1 MNLAELS
8 IGKRAIT
15 YFATVLLVA
24 GGIFSYFQLGQLE
37 DPEFTVKTGA
47 IITSYPGA
55 SAEQV
60 ELEITDR
67 IETKLQEMSELKN
80 VYSSSRPGLSI
91 IKVDIKNEYWSD
103 RLPQVWD
110 IMRKKIGDIEHT
122 LPPGS
127 GKPQIND
134 DFGYVFGFLLAVTG
148 DGYSYAELETQVKA
162 LRKELKLVPGV
173 ARIDL
178 WGVQEKRIFI
188 DVAETQA
195 TQLGITKEDIQ
206 RTLTNQNIVVDAG
219 SVDLQDQRFRVAPTG
234 EFTSPEEI
242 ADLAVTGTTISGM
255 MSYRSALGAVSSGDR
270 GQHMQGEG
278 QILRI
283 RDFGTVNR
291 GYVDPPGTLMR
302 FNGQP
307 GIVLALAPLAGV
319 NAVEMGRAVDQRL
332 SELKDNLP
340 VGIEVNEITWQSDIV
355 DESIMGFMVNLI
367 QAIVI
372 VLVVLA
378 ATMGLRVGILI
389 GVSGLIFPILG
400 TFIVMASTGVDLQ
413 RVSLG
418 ALIIAM
424 GMMVDNAIVVVDGFV
439 VRLQQG
445 IERKRAAI
453 EAASVPAWPLLGA
466 TVVAAMAFYPIFA
479 SNYDT
484 GEYAGSLFT
493 TVATSLLLSWLLS
506 QTITPLMCIT
516 LLPDPKQEGDSDPY
530 ASPFY
535 ERFRKLL
542 GFAIGKRMLT
552 LASVVG
558 LLILSLSGFGLV
570 PQMYFPDSSR
580 TQFMVDYWLPQG
592 TRIQQVSEDLRG
604 IEQVLLQQEGVTS
617 VSAFIGSGPPR
628 FYLPVD
634 PEDSYASY
642 GQLIVNTETLEDVDR
657 VMAHIYPW
665 AQENRSQALVRVRKY
680 GVGAFDD
687 WKFEARFSGPAEADP
702 EMLRDIAAQGLAILE
717 ASPYTLESRSDWREK
732 VRKLVPDYNQERA
745 RWAGVTRDDLASATK
760 RSYDGIPVGQ
770 YREGDDLIPI
780 VVRNPEAERK
790 QAAVELDVVQ
800 VIPSLSTNSVPV
812 SQVIDDIVIEW
823 EEQLIWRWD
832 RRRAITVQASP
843 AAGVT
848 ATALR
853 DSVLA
858 DFEAIELP
866 PGYTL
871 EWDGEYDSSKESQEA
886 LIPGIVPTV
895 VIMTFIIVI
904 LFNAFRPPII
914 IFAVIPF
921 VAIGI
926 TFGLLVTQVPFGF
939 IALLGAM
946 SLSGMMIKNSV
957 VLLDQVNINISE
969 GMDRYTAVIEAA
981 VSRLRPVIN
990 AAATT
995 VLGMAPLLQ
1004 DVYWVS
1010 MAVTIMFGLAFGTI
1024 LTMVLVPVLYALLY
1038 RLEPPEKAGPVVA
1051 DAQTAETT

>member
-1 MNLAELS
+1 MNLAELAIS
-8 IGKRAIT
+8 KRAII
-15 YFATVLLVA
+15 YFATMLLVI
-24 GGIFSYFQLGQLE
+24 GGSFSYFQLGQLE
-37 DPEFTVKTGA
+37 DPEFTVKTAA

-55 SAEQV
+55 SAAQV

-110 IMRKKIGDIEHT
+110 VMRKKIRDIEDS

-148 DGYSYAELETQVKA
+148 DGFSSAELETYAKH
-162 LRKELKLVPGV
+162 LRKELQLVSGV
-173 ARIDL
+173 ARIDF

-188 DVAETQA
+188 DIAETQA
-195 TQLGITKEDIQ
+195 TQLGITKEDLLL
-206 RTLTNQNIVVDAG
+206 TLRNQNVIVDG
-219 SVDLQDQRFRVAPTG
+219 GNVDLQDQRFRVAPTG

-242 ADLAVTGTTISGM
+242 ADLAIIS
-255 MSYRSALGAVSSGDR
+255 SAVSNISQTLQNR
-270 GQHMQGEG
+270 RQLQGED
-278 QILRI
+278 QLLHI
-283 RDFGTVNR
+283 RDIGTVNR
-291 GYVDPPGTLMR
+291 GYIDPPNTLMR

-319 NAVEMGRAVDQRL
+319 NSVAMGRTVDQRL
-332 SELKDNLP
+332 DELQDSLP
-340 VGIEVNEITWQSDIV
+340 VGIEIHKISWQSDIV
-355 DESIMGFMVNLI
+355 DESINGFMINLL

-372 VLVVLA
+372 VLIVLA
-378 ATMGLRVGILI
+378 ATMGLRVGALI
-389 GVSGLIFPILG
+389 GISGLVFPILG
-400 TFIVMASTGVDLQ
+400 TFAVMAATGVDLQ

-445 IERKRAAI
+445 VERKQAAI

-466 TVVAAMAFYPIFA
+466 TVVACMAFYPIFA
-479 SNYDT
+479 STYDT

-493 TVATSLLLSWLLS
+493 TVATSLLFSWVLS

-516 LLPDPKQEGDSDPY
+516 LLPDPKTGEGASSDPY
-530 ASPFY
+530 ASPLY
-535 ERFRKLL
+535 QRFRKLL
-542 GFAIGKRMLT
+542 AFAIDKRVLT
-552 LASVVG
+552 TVSLLALLVV
-558 LLILSLSGFGLV
+558 SLAGFRFV

-580 TQFMVDYWLPQG
+580 TQFMIDYWLPQG
-592 TRIQQVSEDLRG
+592 TRIEQVSEELRG
-604 IEQVLLQQEGVTS
+604 LEAELLQQDGVTG

-642 GQLIVNTETLEDVDR
+642 GQLIVNTGTLDDVDT
-657 VMAHIYPW
+657 VMAYIDPW
-665 AQENRSQALVRVRKY
+665 AQQNRPQAMVRVRKY

-687 WKFEARFSGPAEADP
+687 WKIEARFSGPAEADP
-702 EMLRDIAAQGLAILE
+702 QVLRDISAQALAILQ
-717 ASPYTLESRSDWREK
+717 ASPHALNPRTDWRQK
-732 VRKLVPDYNQERA
+732 VRKLVPEYNQERA
-745 RWAGVTRDDLASATK
+745 RWAGVTRADLANATK
-760 RSYDGIPVGQ
+760 RSYDGVTVGQ

-780 VVRNPEAERK
+780 VVRNPEAARK
-790 QAAVELDVVQ
+790 LAAVELDVVQ
-800 VIPSLSTNSVPV
+800 IIPSLSTNAVPI
-812 SQVIDDIVIEW
+812 SQVIDDIAIEW

-832 RRRAITVQASP
+832 RRRAISVQASP
-843 AAGVT
+843 DGVT
-848 ATALR
+848 ATTLR
-853 DSVLA
+853 DSILA

-871 EWDGEYDSSKESQEA
+871 EWDGEYNSSLESQQA
-886 LIPGIVPTV
+886 LLPGMAPTV
-895 VIMTFIIVI
+895 VIMTLIIVI
-904 LFNAFRPPII
+904 LFNTFRPPII

-957 VLLDQVNINISE
+957 VLLDQVNINIKE
-969 GMDRYTAVIEAA
+969 GMDGYTAVVEAA
-981 VSRLRPVIN
+981 VSRLRPVMN

-995 VLGMAPLLQ
+995 IFGIAPLLT
-1004 DVYWVS
+1004 DVFWVS

-1024 LTMVLVPVLYALLY
+1024 LTMVLVPVLYAMLF
-1038 RLEPPEKAGPVVA
+1038 RLRADDSQVAGK
-1051 DAQTAETT
+1051 TA